1 MLESDFR
8 AYLRNAR
15 HFKETTISRRIA
27 NCRRVERY
35 EGDLDQHFDNDQCRS
50 LLCRLTYSAEDYH
63 RQQQPRHN
71 IPINGNL
78 RTGSATLK
86 QAVTHYVQFRRSS
99 CTSIKVEGN
108 GSATDM
114 AGEYATRSYSD
125 SQQQFSRTRTRREE
139 NPQMSCG
146 CLITGAMWAIAT
158 IALVILVVL
167 T

>member
-8 AYLRNAR
+8 DYLRNAR

-63 RQQQPRHN
+63 RQQQPKHN

-86 QAVTHYVQFRRSS
+86 QAVTHYVQFRRSRDTLVKAEETVPRAHLERRES
-99 CTSIKVEGN
+99 NPNVNWGCL
-108 GSATDM
+108 M
-114 AGEYATRSYSD
+114 AGV
-125 SQQQFSRTRTRREE
+125 
-139 NPQMSCG
+139 
-146 CLITGAMWAIAT
+146 LWALSIVVWV
-158 IALVILVVL
+158 IVFVILP
-167 T
+167 